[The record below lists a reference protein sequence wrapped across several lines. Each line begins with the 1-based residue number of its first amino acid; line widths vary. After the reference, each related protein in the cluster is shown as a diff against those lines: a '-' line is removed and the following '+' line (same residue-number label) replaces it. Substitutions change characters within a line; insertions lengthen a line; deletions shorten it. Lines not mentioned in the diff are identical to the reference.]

1 MKLVAT
7 HRYILTKPP
16 VLSNEKNINSM
27 VYADSFEVLSG
38 GAIVFYVNNAT
49 NAASPVPILSLAS
62 GQWLS
67 CALLESNNSVV
78 HASAIS
84 DTGLPVVSQ
93 SISNHAKNQSFSE
106 SEKKA
111 KKVLIQSELKAFL
124 RERSFNA
131 IEFSRY
137 LNNIVNT
144 RQMSFNVNKEDI
156 DWTIVDLLKRSEI
169 SYTKF
174 QNSKAMAILDVYI
187 KGPVKRHWDS
197 KKDTQEIYK
206 IMQEI
211 DETRDLSPVD
221 LGVWL
226 SANGYYK

>member
-1 MKLVAT
+1 MKLAAT
-7 HRYILTKPP
+7 HRYILIKPP
-16 VLSNEKNINSM
+16 ALSGEKNITSM
-27 VYADSFEVLSG
+27 LYADSFEVLSG
-38 GAIVFYVNNAT
+38 GAIVFYVNSN
-49 NAASPVPILSLAS
+49 ASPIPILSLAS

-78 HASAIS
+78 HSSAMS
-84 DTGLPVVSQ
+84 DTSLPVVHQ
-93 SISNHAKNQSFSE
+93 STTNSPKNQANSFDDND
-106 SEKKA
+106 KKA
-111 KKVLIQSELKAFL
+111 KIVLIQNELKSFV

-131 IEFSRY
+131 SEFVRH
-137 LNNIVNT
+137 LNHIINS
-144 RQMSFNVNKEDI
+144 RQMSLKVNKEDI
-156 DWTIVDLLKRSEI
+156 DWLIVDLLKRSEI

-187 KGPVKRHWDS
+187 KGPLKRHWDN

-211 DETRDLSPVD
+211 DEARDLSPVD